1 MNDNLNEII
10 ELLTAAREHYRE
22 RGGAVDDYSD
32 GDGHTCAL
40 GSLIS
45 ASLDDQPG
53 MPAGTAVDDGLASRR
68 PGRTGCIDGHNYN
81 DTVIDAREPGVAD
94 LDHDD
99 ANIKDHE

>member
-40 GSLIS
+40 GSLIQTS
-45 ASLDDQPG
+45 FDRHAR
-53 MPAGTAVDDGLASRR
+53 MTARNAARQELASRV
-68 PGRTGCIDGHNYN
+68 PGGTGSIAGYN
-81 DTVIDAREPGVAD
+81 DSFTDLGERRAAILDLYDAT
-94 LDHDD
+94 
-99 ANIKDHE
+99 IKDLENE